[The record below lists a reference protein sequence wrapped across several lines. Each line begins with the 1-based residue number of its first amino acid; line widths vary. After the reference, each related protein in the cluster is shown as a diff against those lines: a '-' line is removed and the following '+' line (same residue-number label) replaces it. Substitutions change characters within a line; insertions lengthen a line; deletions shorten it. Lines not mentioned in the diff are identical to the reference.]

1 MRTVQTHGSWNNVRA
16 EDSVCFLAALLIMT
30 VPVKWLFA
38 SVMAAMV
45 HELGHICAVRLCG
58 GEIRNVEIRLGSV
71 CMHSA
76 PMRPWCSI
84 ACIAAGPV
92 MSFALV
98 PLIRF
103 APRVAI
109 CGLVQGLYNLLPIM
123 PLDGGRLLRELT
135 GLLWKPKTASIICK
149 AVEMVTLIALA
160 AGILIC
166 KAGAIA
172 LALYLGF
179 LYSSIKRPCKES
191 KMRVQ

>member
-1 MRTVQTHGSWNNVRA
+1 MRMVQAHGFWNNVRV

-38 SVMAAMV
+38 SAMAAMV

-71 CMHSA
+71 CMHAA
-76 PMRPWCSI
+76 PMKPWCSI
-84 ACIAAGPV
+84 VCMAAGPV

-98 PLIRF
+98 SLIHF
-103 APRVAI
+103 LPRVAI
-109 CGLVQGLYNLLPIM
+109 CGLVQGLFNLLPVM

-135 GLLWKPKTASIICK
+135 GLVWKPETAARICN
-149 AVEMVTLIALA
+149 AVEIAALTALA
-160 AGILIC
+160 VVLLIG
-166 KAGAIA
+166 KAGVFAVLFY
-172 LALYLGF
+172 LAF
-179 LYSSIKRPCKES
+179 LCNRIKRPCKES